1 MTLSELLAK
10 RLILVSGK
18 GGVGKTTIAVLLA
31 LWASSQKKKTLI
43 VEMNSSD
50 RVGPIFGL
58 DQVGHKETPAAPN
71 ISLINLNPKSCFEE
85 YVLQHIRFKSI
96 YKTFFNNKFVEN
108 FLNAVPGLND
118 ALMLG
123 KIYELERQIKSRTSD
138 DLEYDL
144 VIVDAPATGHGLSA
158 LEVPNILKSAV
169 KIGPLHSHANS
180 ILDLLGDHDKTA
192 FCLVTLA
199 EEMPVS
205 ESIEYIDSLKQ
216 KTNLNFGPAFIN
228 SVYPEVSHIKLNPC
242 PQDLQDLMTFHEL
255 TYSRHEL
262 NQTYINILRQKLR
275 QFDFIT
281 IPYLF
286 NELTCVADFK
296 PLLDTLKREAS

>member
-1 MTLSELLAK
+1 MTLSELLGK

-18 GGVGKTTIAVLLA
+18 GGVGKTTVAVLLA
-31 LWASSQKKKTLI
+31 LWASSQKKKTLL

-50 RVGPIFGL
+50 RIAPLFGL
-58 DQVGHKETPAAPN
+58 DTVGHKETPVAPN

-85 YVLQHIRFKSI
+85 YVLQRIRFKSI

-123 KIYELERQIKSRTSD
+123 KIYELERQFKNKTTEE
-138 DLEYDL
+138 LEYDL

-158 LEVPNILKSAV
+158 LEVPNVLKSAV

-180 ILDLLGDHDKTA
+180 ILEMLGDHDKTA

-216 KTNLNFGPAFIN
+216 KTKLNFGPAFIN
-228 SVYPEVSHIKLNPC
+228 AVYPEGSRIKLNPC
-242 PQDLQDLMTFHEL
+242 PNDLQDLIAFHEL
-255 TYSRHEL
+255 TNSRHEL
-262 NQTYINILRQKLR
+262 NQTYINVLRQKLSR
-275 QFDFIT
+275 FDFIT
-281 IPYLF
+281 MPYLF
-286 NELTCVADFK
+286 NELTCPADFV
-296 PLLDTLKREAS
+296 PLLDTLKREKA